1 MQTRRAD
8 RAPKGWGVILVVG
21 LLASSAGRSGAQ
33 PVDAGAGAGVDSA
46 ATQAL
51 LLDGVRAFRAER
63 YEEALRIFKRVEADK
78 SPADIGFY
86 LGMVLH
92 KLGRHAEALTVFRA
106 AHRAGLREPVADYYQ
121 AVSAY
126 RLGLFWRARQGFQAL
141 LACSEQP
148 ATCATSPSSS
158 APAPMLGP
166 RLQQGARSFLQAVEQ
181 ALTETLDGSS
191 RPLLLR
197 RYEIALGRATA
208 LPAGSEDEALE
219 WLDEAVQLFGQLP
232 ERATLL
238 PALRQSLQQLGEALR
253 GKPAAADVKMLWA
266 QSGA

>member
-8 RAPKGWGVILVVG
+8 RAPKGWGAILAVV
-21 LLASSAGRSGAQ
+21 LLASSPSLSEAQ
-33 PVDAGAGAGVDSA
+33 PADAGAGPDSA

-51 LLDGVRAFRAER
+51 LLDGVRAFRAEH
-63 YEEALRIFKRVEADK
+63 YEDALRIFKRVEADK

-126 RLGLFWRARQGFQAL
+126 RLGLFGRARQGFQAL

-148 ATCATSPSSS
+148 AACPASPSG
-158 APAPMLGP
+158 ATAPMLGP
-166 RLQQGARSFLQAVEQ
+166 RLQQGARSFLQAVEL
-181 ALTETLDGSS
+181 ALTETVDGSS

-238 PALRQSLQQLGEALR
+238 PGLRQALQQLGEALR